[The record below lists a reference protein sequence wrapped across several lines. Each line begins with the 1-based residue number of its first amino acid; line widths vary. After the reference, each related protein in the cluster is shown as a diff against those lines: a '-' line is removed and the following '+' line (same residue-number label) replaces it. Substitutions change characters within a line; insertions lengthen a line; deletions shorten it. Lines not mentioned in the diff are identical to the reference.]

1 MRTFLTLE
9 EAWAQTLADAE
20 QLGAEEVP
28 LHEAYGRR
36 LAVEIRSQA
45 PIPPFDRSMLD
56 GYAVRAADLVSASP
70 SQPVVLDV
78 IEHVPAGH
86 VPQEAVGQGQASRIM
101 TGAAMPVGADAVL
114 RLEATQTEL
123 DGKRVHGLMAV
134 PVGEAISPQGEDAP
148 QGALLLSRG
157 CVIGAAETAVL
168 ATNGDA
174 RVAVYRRPRVGLIT
188 SGEEVRPLTGM
199 LEPGQIRDSNGP
211 MLAAL
216 VRDAGGEPVLYG
228 VVGDN
233 MEDTVSLVQ
242 QAAAECDLVLT
253 TGGVSVGDHDLMRDA
268 YLQAGGQVHFW
279 KVQMRPGTPV
289 TYAEVGSTPVFGLS
303 GNPAAAFVNF
313 LTLTLP
319 VIRKMAGDPAPEHRP
334 LRAVLANR
342 IEAKPIGLDRFLRA
356 RLSLEDGV
364 LKVSVPSKGQK
375 AGIMT
380 SLVGTHGLVR
390 IPGGSEPQPGEIV
403 DVFLVPGQGL
413 WR

>member
-9 EAWAQTLADAE
+9 EAWAQTLADAT
-20 QLGAEEVP
+20 LAGAEEVP
-28 LHEAYGRR
+28 LDEAYGRR

-56 GYAVRAADLVSASP
+56 GYAVRAMDLIGASP
-70 SQPVVLDV
+70 SNPVVLDV

-86 VPQEAVGQGQASRIM
+86 VPQETVGTGQASRIM
-101 TGAAMPVGADAVL
+101 TGAAMPVGSDAVL

-123 DGKRVHGLMAV
+123 DGKRVHGMMAV

-148 QGALLLSRG
+148 QGALLLRAG

-174 RVAVYRRPRVGLIT
+174 VVTVYRRPRIGLIT
-188 SGEEVRPLTGM
+188 SGEEVRPLTGL

-211 MLAAL
+211 MLAAM
-216 VRDAGGEPVLYG
+216 VRDCGGEPVPYG

-233 MEDTVSLVQ
+233 MEDTVRLVG
-242 QAAAECDLVLT
+242 QAAQECDLVLT

-289 TYAEVGSTPVFGLS
+289 TYAEVGGTPVFGLS

-313 LTLTLP
+313 LLLVIP
-319 VIRKMAGDPAPEHRP
+319 VIRKMAGEPAPEHRP
-334 LRAVLANR
+334 LQVILANPLD
-342 IEAKPIGLDRFLRA
+342 AKVIGLDRFLRA
-356 RLSLEDGV
+356 KLTLTDGV
-364 LKVSVPSKGQK
+364 LQASVPSKGQK

-390 IPGGSEPQPGEIV
+390 IPGGTEPKQGELV
-403 DVFLVPGQGL
+403 DVFLVPGQGS